1 MEEWKEYRLGDFMEF
16 NPKIS
21 LKKDTVARKITMDQ
35 LVPHSR
41 DIYSGTYE
49 PYSGGAK
56 FQNGDT
62 IMARIT
68 PCLENGKH
76 AFISLLDE
84 NEIAYGSTEYIVI
97 RGRKGIS
104 DNLFVYYLTHFPS
117 FKDAAIKSMV
127 GTSGRQRAQVDVL
140 ENLTMKLPSI
150 AEQKSIADI
159 LTKLDDKIAVNKQI
173 NDNFCYAIFEVLLI
187 WLVTSIRNDNLEQQ
201 AQALFKSWFV
211 DFEPFRGQPFVES
224 ELGMIPQ
231 GWRVGRYEEI
241 IETTI
246 SGDWGK
252 EKPEGNYVHK
262 VACIRGCDFQDIKNG
277 LRGNTP
283 ERYILEKNYQSK
295 HFHHNDVLV
304 EISGGTQTVST
315 GRVCPVSQLMI
326 DKFNADIVCT
336 NFCRVIRPIAAYAA
350 YLYYSWLYKYNGK
363 VMFGYENGTSG
374 IKNFRIKDF
383 ISVEP
388 VVIPPADLLGKFQ
401 QFVDSVQLQIQTRGS
416 ESSRLASLRDTLLP
430 RLMSGEIKVGDVTL

>member
-1 MEEWKEYRLGDFMEF
+1 MKNGKKRPHSNGAFPVYGGNGIMDYSDSYNAENVIIVGRVGAYCGCVYKCDSKCWVSDNAISVFAKDIVDTQFLYYLMTTLDFHHHHIGGAQPLMTQDIIGDFTVSIPPLSVQ
-16 NPKIS
+16 NQIVHI
-21 LKKDTVARKITMDQ
+21 LK
-35 LVPHSR
+35 S
-41 DIYSGTYE
+41 
-49 PYSGGAK
+49 
-56 FQNGDT
+56 
-62 IMARIT
+62 
-68 PCLENGKH
+68 
-76 AFISLLDE
+76 
-84 NEIAYGSTEYIVI
+84 
-97 RGRKGIS
+97 
-104 DNLFVYYLTHFPS
+104 
-117 FKDAAIKSMV
+117 
-127 GTSGRQRAQVDVL
+127 
-140 ENLTMKLPSI
+140 
-150 AEQKSIADI
+150 
-159 LTKLDDKIAVNKQI
+159 LDDKIEVNRRI
-173 NDNFCYAIFEVLLI
+173 
-187 WLVTSIRNDNLEQQ
+187 NDNLEQQ

-211 DFEPFRGQPFVES
+211 DFEPFRDQPFVES
-224 ELGMIPQ
+224 ELGMIPE

-315 GRVCPVSQLMI
+315 GRVCPISQLLI

-350 YLYYSWLYKYNGK
+350 YLYYSWLYKYNAK

-430 RLMSGEIKVGDVTL
+430 RLMSGELSVDGLKGQFAVSPGRCPGSKEYVSNKTAL

>member
-21 LKKDTVARKITMDQ
+21 LKKETVARKITMDQ

-41 DIYSGTYE
+41 DIYSWTYE

-97 RGRKGIS
+97 RGKKGIS

-140 ENLTMKLPSI
+140 ENMTMKLPSI

-173 NDNFCYAIFEVLLI
+173 NDNFYLACLEVILI
-187 WLVTSIRNDNLEQQ
+187 WLLTSLENDNLEQQ

-211 DFEPFRGQPFVES
+211 DFEPFRDGEFVES
-224 ELGMIPQ
+224 ELGMIPK
-231 GWRVGRYEEI
+231 GWKVGQIYEYIDVIYGAPYKSSLFNE
-241 IETTI
+241 E
-246 SGDWGK
+246 
-252 EKPEGNYVHK
+252 
-262 VACIRGCDFQDIKNG
+262 KNG
-277 LRGNTP
+277 LPLIRIRDLKTFSPQFFTP
-283 ERYILEKNYQSK
+283 EILPTTEYIEAGDVVAGMDAEFIPCIWIGEKGVLNQRCCKFKPKRQGVCNYYILFLLKPELEFVQGYKT
-295 HFHHNDVLV
+295 
-304 EISGGTQTVST
+304 GTTVSHL
-315 GRVCPVSQLMI
+315 GKSDI
-326 DKFNADIVCT
+326 DRFK
-336 NFCRVIRPIAAYAA
+336 
-350 YLYYSWLYKYNGK
+350 
-363 VMFGYENGTSG
+363 
-374 IKNFRIKDF
+374 
-383 ISVEP
+383 
-388 VVIPPADLLGKFQ
+388 VVIPPIEIVSSFSSKADALLKQ
-401 QFVDSVQLQIQTRGS
+401 KVVIAN
-416 ESSRLASLRDTLLP
+416 ESRRLASLRDTLLP
-430 RLMSGEIKVGDVTL
+430 RLMSGELKVSDVTL